1 VQAEVSDDRA
11 QPLGINVGVARRC
24 RDTLMAEERLDVAQ
38 VGSPLVEK
46 ESRGRMT
53 QGMSGNNRHPRTLAG
68 ELEACVEGLVA
79 KGRAVSARKDERR
92 SRKVNSPS
100 PQPHP
105 LDAFQESEPLLE
117 RIRQLCCEG
126 QIAKGAAFDLEAGSD
141 NDSSRR
147 AHQPIDGQKRPL
159 MVSAAGK
166 KEGTRQVI
174 S

>member
-68 ELEACVEGLVA
+68 ELEACV
-79 KGRAVSARKDERR
+79 
-92 SRKVNSPS
+92 
-100 PQPHP
+100 
-105 LDAFQESEPLLE
+105 
-117 RIRQLCCEG
+117 
-126 QIAKGAAFDLEAGSD
+126 
-141 NDSSRR
+141 
-147 AHQPIDGQKRPL
+147 
-159 MVSAAGK
+159 
-166 KEGTRQVI
+166 
-174 S
+174 